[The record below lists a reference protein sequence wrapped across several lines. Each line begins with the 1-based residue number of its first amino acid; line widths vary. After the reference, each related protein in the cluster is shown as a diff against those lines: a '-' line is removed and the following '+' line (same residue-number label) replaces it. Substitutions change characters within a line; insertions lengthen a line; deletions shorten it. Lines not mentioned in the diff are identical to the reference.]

1 MLFVTLEFSCWWKM
15 DRQVYLCK
23 AVIKFLQISNLY
35 ALISLPMGP
44 SGLDHFD
51 YGYANTLFWE
61 FAGPWGEW
69 KFKNR
74 FDSIPIRVEQQILSR
89 ADVLDPRPAASWNHR
104 TEFMSSQRWI
114 TVLQEHFPRQLS
126 GTSHFSGLLHD
137 RPKEQVSH
145 CSACKNDSPCRYLV

>member
-1 MLFVTLEFSCWWKM
+1 MLITDLSATSCDTLLLFTYSVTEN
-15 DRQVYLCK
+15 DRLYLQGNNIWHSDRLSSDFYATHRAPIEVWQVYLCK

-104 TEFMSSQRWI
+104 TEFMSSQR
-114 TVLQEHFPRQLS
+114 
-126 GTSHFSGLLHD
+126 
-137 RPKEQVSH
+137 
-145 CSACKNDSPCRYLV
+145 